1 MTTSTLRASTLS
13 VSSLSASTTT
23 TSSLTS
29 GTIAVNSFSASTL
42 TGSSLTA
49 STITVSTLGYS
60 TLSGST
66 ISVQNISL
74 STLSGSSIITSAM
87 GYSSLIG
94 SSITT
99 NFMGYSSITGSTIN
113 TNAMGYSSLTGSSI
127 ITSAMGYSTLSGS
140 TIAAQNITLSSLT
153 VSSINNAAPASGW
166 STSTGGGA
174 YYTTGNI
181 GIGTE
186 VPADKLSLYSLT
198 NLSFRMSNTNAG
210 YFQIGL
216 ANGGGEYS
224 GQSIAGDSVL
234 RAISGNMIL
243 QSGSGNAAI
252 YINSSNNVG
261 IGTNN
266 PGSKFVVYHSANS
279 QFSVFN
285 GGTDIIGS
293 DVVGTSL
300 GVSFS
305 SNNSGTSTYGTTTY
319 GRFGR
324 LTVNYNTAQGGT
336 GQASFWRDWG
346 IDKNGSL
353 FFTLNQ
359 STTQGITLTGTGSVG
374 IGSSSPVGL
383 LDVYGANPTLR
394 IKTSTAAYL
403 SGFASLLFDTNT
415 ASYPLAQITATDV
428 GVSPS
433 IYQGILQFWT
443 QYNGTLV
450 ERMRISSTG
459 FVGIGTAAP
468 SNPLHV
474 YSGNAS
480 PILME
485 QSGTNPN
492 YITFRSNGTVYGYFG
507 LENDAGGGL
516 FGSNTAYGMAIGT
529 RIATNFNISTNNL
542 TRMTVAANGN
552 VGIGITTPTSNLH
565 VIGTIFASGDIT
577 ALSDQRYKQNIVRL
591 DHSLDMIRSINGY
604 SYTRQDYRP
613 GEKQIGLLAQELS
626 KVLPEAVSYDSNNDQ
641 YSINYNSLIAPLVE
655 AVKELY
661 DRVELQSKMIDKQQ
675 LLIQQLLSRA

>member
-1 MTTSTLRASTLS
+1 MTTSTLRASTIT
-13 VSSLSASTTT
+13 VSTFSASTAT

-29 GTIAVNSFSASTL
+29 GTIAVNSFNVSTTTVSTL
-42 TGSSLTA
+42 TGGTISVSSLIASTMAGSSLTA
-49 STITVSTLGYS
+49 STITVSTMDYS
-60 TLSGST
+60 TL
-66 ISVQNISL
+66 
-74 STLSGSSIITSAM
+74 
-87 GYSSLIG
+87 
-94 SSITT
+94 
-99 NFMGYSSITGSTIN
+99 TGSTI
-113 TNAMGYSSLTGSSI
+113 TTY
-127 ITSAMGYSTLSGS
+127 AMGYSTLSGS
-140 TIAAQNITLSSLT
+140 TIAALNITLSSLT

-186 VPADKLSLYSLT
+186 IPADKLSLYSST

-224 GQSIAGDSVL
+224 GQSVAGDSVL

-285 GGTDIIGS
+285 GGSEVVGS
-293 DVVGTSL
+293 DVSGGSL
-300 GVSFS
+300 CFS
-305 SNNSGTSTYGTTTY
+305 ITSNNSGTSTYGNTTY
-319 GRFGR
+319 GRIGR
-324 LTVNYNTAQGGT
+324 LTVSYNTAQGGT
-336 GQASFWRDWG
+336 GQASYWRDWG
-346 IDKNGSL
+346 IDRNGSL
-353 FFTLNQ
+353 YFTTNQ

-374 IGSSSPVGL
+374 IGSSSPT
-383 LDVYGANPTLR
+383 ATLQVSAS
-394 IKTSTAAYL
+394 TSTYGLFRLVNSTATTSNEVSMAYFNNP
-403 SGFASLLFDTNT
+403 SASFAGETGSAWCHGI
-415 ASYPLAQITATDV
+415 ASYGV
-428 GVSPS
+428 GTNNFGFGCVTT
-433 IYQGILQFWT
+433 GLILSM
-443 QYNGTLV
+443 L
-450 ERMRISSTG
+450 SSG
-459 FVGIGTAAP
+459 FVGIGIAAP
-468 SNPLHV
+468 TNPLHI
-474 YSGNAS
+474 NTAAAS
-480 PILME
+480 PIRME
-485 QSGTNPN
+485 QSGTGPN
-492 YITFRSNGTVYGYFG
+492 YLTFKSNGTVYGYFG
-507 LENDAGGGL
+507 LENNAGGGL

-529 RIATNFNISTNNL
+529 PTATNFNISTNNL

-552 VGIGITTPTSNLH
+552 VGIGITAPTYNLH

-604 SYTRQDYRP
+604 SYTRYDYRP

-626 KVLPEAVSYDSNNDQ
+626 KVLPEAVSYDSHNDQ

-661 DRVELQSKMIDKQQ
+661 DRVEAQSKTIDAQQ
-675 LLIQQLLSRA
+675 LLIQQLLDRL

>member
-1 MTTSTLRASTLS
+1 MSTVNYLPLLSKIAVEASAPVPPGYIQITSTNSAPIWSNSISTNGIQGSTIVVSSLTTSTIRASTIG
-13 VSSLSASTTT
+13 VST
-23 TSSLTS
+23 
-29 GTIAVNSFSASTL
+29 
-42 TGSSLTA
+42 LTA

-66 ISVQNISL
+66 I
-74 STLSGSSIITSAM
+74 T
-87 GYSSLIG
+87 
-94 SSITT
+94 
-99 NFMGYSSITGSTIN
+99 
-113 TNAMGYSSLTGSSI
+113 
-127 ITSAMGYSTLSGS
+127 TSAMGYSTLSGS
-140 TIAAQNITLSSLT
+140 SIAAQNITLSSLT

-166 STSTGGGA
+166 STSVGGGA

-181 GIGTE
+181 GIGTATPE
-186 VPADKLSLYSLT
+186 DRLSLYSSA

-266 PGSKFVVYHSANS
+266 PTSKFVVYHSANS
-279 QFSVFN
+279 QFTVFN

-300 GVSFS
+300 GVSFT
-305 SNNSGTSTYGTTTY
+305 SNNSGTSNYGTTTY

-346 IDKNGSL
+346 IDRNGSL
-353 FFTLNQ
+353 FFTQNQ
-359 STTQGITLTGTGSVG
+359 NIVQALTLTATGSVG
-374 IGSSSPVGL
+374 IGSSSPTATLQVSASTSI
-383 LDVYGANPTLR
+383 YGQLR
-394 IKTSTAAYL
+394 LVNSTATTSNEVSMGYFNNPSA
-403 SGFASLLFDTNT
+403 SFAGETGSAWCHGI
-415 ASYPLAQITATDV
+415 ASYGV
-428 GVSPS
+428 GTNNF
-433 IYQGILQFWT
+433 GIGCVTTGLIMSM
-443 QYNGTLV
+443 L
-450 ERMRISSTG
+450 SSG
-459 FVGIGTAAP
+459 FVGIGIAAP
-468 SNPLHV
+468 TNPLHIN
-474 YSGNAS
+474 SSAAS
-480 PILME
+480 PLHLQ
-485 QSGTNPN
+485 QSGTDPN
-492 YITFRSNGTVYGYFG
+492 YMTFKSNGTVYGYFG
-507 LENDAGGGL
+507 LENNAGGGL
-516 FGSNTAYGMAIGT
+516 FGNNTAYGMAIGT
-529 RIATNFNISTNNL
+529 PTATNFNISTSNL
-542 TRMTVAANGN
+542 TRMTVASGGN
-552 VGIGITTPTSNLH
+552 VGIGITTPTSKLH
-565 VIGTIFASGDIT
+565 VDGAIFALGDIT

-591 DHSLDMIRSINGY
+591 DHSLDIIRSINGY
-604 SYTRQDYRP
+604 SYTREDYRP
-613 GEKQIGLLAQELS
+613 GERQIGLLAQELS
-626 KVLPEAVSYDSNNDQ
+626 NVLPEAVSYDSNNDQ

-675 LLIQQLLSRA
+675 LLIQQLLDRA

>member
-1 MTTSTLRASTLS
+1 MSSLTTSTIRASTIGVSTLTASSITTNTLNGTATTVSSLSGSTITTSTL
-13 VSSLSASTTT
+13 
-23 TSSLTS
+23 S
-29 GTIAVNSFSASTL
+29 GNTIAIN
-42 TGSSLTA
+42 SLTA

-60 TLSGST
+60 TLSGS
-66 ISVQNISL
+66 
-74 STLSGSSIITSAM
+74 SITTSAM
-87 GYSSLIG
+87 GYSSL
-94 SSITT
+94 
-99 NFMGYSSITGSTIN
+99 TGSTITTN
-113 TNAMGYSSLTGSSI
+113 AMGYYSLTGSTITTNAMGYSSLTGSTITTNAMGYSSI
-127 ITSAMGYSTLSGS
+127 TGSTITTNAMGYSTLSGS

-186 VPADKLSLYSLT
+186 NPVGNFHVYASSGPFINMGTAAYLSSLT
-198 NLSFRMSNTNAG
+198 MGIASGTGSFSSSAAVNDVVIRATSASSN
-210 YFQIGL
+210 
-216 ANGGGEYS
+216 
-224 GQSIAGDSVL
+224 
-234 RAISGNMIL
+234 MML
-243 QSGSGNAAI
+243 QTGVGAAAI

-279 QFSVFN
+279 QFTVFN

-305 SNNSGTSTYGTTTY
+305 SNNSGTSNYGTTTY

-346 IDKNGSL
+346 IDNNGSL

-359 STTQGITLTGTGSVG
+359 SVVQALTLTSSGSVG
-374 IGSSSPVGL
+374 IGSSSPTATLQVSASTS
-383 LDVYGANPTLR
+383 VYGQLR
-394 IKTSTAAYL
+394 LVNSTAATANEVSMGYFNNP
-403 SGFASLLFDTNT
+403 SASFAGATGSAWCHGI
-415 ASYPLAQITATDV
+415 ASYGV
-428 GVSPS
+428 GANNFGFGCVNTGLIMSM
-433 IYQGILQFWT
+433 L
-443 QYNGTLV
+443 
-450 ERMRISSTG
+450 SS
-459 FVGIGTAAP
+459 
-468 SNPLHV
+468 
-474 YSGNAS
+474 
-480 PILME
+480 
-485 QSGTNPN
+485 
-492 YITFRSNGTVYGYFG
+492 
-507 LENDAGGGL
+507 
-516 FGSNTAYGMAIGT
+516 
-529 RIATNFNISTNNL
+529 
-542 TRMTVAANGN
+542 GN
-552 VGIGITTPTSNLH
+552 VGIGITTPTSKLH
-565 VIGTIFASGDIT
+565 VNGAIFAVGDIT

-613 GEKQIGLLAQELS
+613 GERQIGLLAQELS